1 MSALELPVPVPGWFG
16 PEGRPALGWVHRPAP
31 GATAGSAAGGVGVL
45 ICGPVGPEAM
55 GVHRTLRALAASL
68 AQAGLPAM
76 RFDYDGTGDAAGD
89 ELDPQRLE
97 AWLRSVRDALSAG
110 TQRLG
115 VTRWILVGVRLGA
128 ALAAQVAAERD
139 DVEALVAIAPVLVGR
154 GFVREL
160 RAFAMAGAGRGE
172 ADPRGLHE
180 VGGCAFDE
188 AAWQSIA
195 AIDVSTLA
203 GAPPREVLVLE
214 ARRTPGLDV
223 WAQRLERAGSRLV
236 VRAFEGA
243 DAMMRDPH
251 ETEVPQAMLATVAA
265 WAAEVAARTVAG
277 ASAAPRIDGP
287 LGDAPPADLSPVDGP
302 DAARIVGAEGRVHLE
317 RVLRLGRDRA
327 LVGVLAEPVEV
338 GAGARRAG
346 VVILNAGAAHR
357 VGPSR
362 SAVMIARRLAALG
375 HPVLRL
381 DLPGLGDSPAR
392 HGEPDNVVYA
402 PNAVEAIAVAVDWMR
417 AHPRAA
423 GCRLVGLCSGAY
435 NAFKAAVAGLP
446 VDGVVAINPLT
457 FFWHGDAGDGPDAEH
472 RVIAEAVR
480 LRNAAAKPGAWRR
493 VLSGEVPVADIAS
506 IVARRAGGSLARA
519 RRTLA
524 RSVGRPIGDD
534 LEAELAAVARRG
546 VPLHFVFAAD
556 EPGPALLDFCG
567 GATARR
573 LAARGALTIDDIPD
587 ADHTFTRRAARERLT
602 AVVAA
607 RLGMAAVA
615 SEAVGVRE
623 PALAPER
630 RVSAG

>member
-1 MSALELPVPVPGWFG
+1 
-16 PEGRPALGWVHRPAP
+16 
-31 GATAGSAAGGVGVL
+31 VGVL

-97 AWLRSVRDALSAG
+97 AWLRTVRDALSAG
-110 TQRLG
+110 AQRLG

-139 DVEALVAIAPVLVGR
+139 DVEALIAIAPVLVGR

-160 RAFAMAGAGRGE
+160 RAFAMAGAARGE

-223 WAQRLERAGSRLV
+223 WAQRLERAGSRLE

-265 WAAEVAARTVAG
+265 WAAELAARTVAG
-277 ASAAPRIDGP
+277 ASAAPRVDGP
-287 LGDAPPADLSPVDGP
+287 LGDALPADPTPADPTPVDGP
-302 DAARIVGAEGRVHLE
+302 DAARIVGADGRAHFE

-327 LVGVLAEPVEV
+327 LVGVLAEPAE
-338 GAGARRAG
+338 GGTGARRAG

-392 HGEPDNVVYA
+392 QGEPDNVVYA
-402 PNAVEAIAVAVDWMR
+402 PNALEAIAVAVDWMR
-417 AHPRAA
+417 GHPRAA

-493 VLSGEVPVADIAS
+493 VLSGGVPVADIAS
-506 IVARRAGGSLARA
+506 IVARRAGGSLAKA
-519 RRTLA
+519 WRTLA

-534 LEAELAAVARRG
+534 LEAELASVARRG

-556 EPGPALLDFCG
+556 EPGPALLHFCG

-587 ADHTFTRRAARERLT
+587 ADHPFTRRAARERLT

-607 RLGMAAVA
+607 RLGTAAVA
-615 SEAVGVRE
+615 SEPVGVRG
-623 PALAPER
+623 PARAPER
-630 RVSAG
+630 RVTAG

>member
-1 MSALELPVPVPGWFG
+1 
-16 PEGRPALGWVHRPAP
+16 
-31 GATAGSAAGGVGVL
+31 VGVL

-110 TQRLG
+110 AQRLG

-188 AAWQSIA
+188 AAWQSMA